1 MMQHGTLLVRY
12 WADLTAA
19 SPAADNARGR
29 FFSDPRLTLPH
40 PALMGQR
47 RALSTLCIDAVGLTF
62 LVVMPSVQHQKL

>member
-29 FFSDPRLTLPH
+29 FFSDPQLTLPQ
-40 PALMGQR
+40 PAPMGQR
-47 RALSTLCIDAVGLTF
+47 RALSTVCIDAVRLTF
-62 LVVMPSVQHQKL
+62 LAVIPVVGFQKL